1 MNRIELDLALM
12 DAREKHR
19 GICEELKRMYLR
31 IYTTA
36 PDKYDALQAILIEED
51 RATLEDYRAVAARL
65 VAQLVEVMRLI
76 PPEERKP

>member
-31 IYTTA
+31 IYTIA
-36 PDKYDALQAILIEED
+36 PGQFDALQAILIEEY
-51 RATLEDYRAVAARL
+51 RATLADNRRVNARL
-65 VAQLVEVMRLI
+65 VVQIVEVMRLI

>member
-19 GICEELKRMYLR
+19 GLCEELKRMYLR

-36 PDKYDALQAILIEED
+36 PGQFDALQAILESED